1 VQEDRGREGARAREE
16 GDGSDEAGEAVVVQT
31 MGQPSPER
39 GRGPIRGAGVGL
51 RSLHYEAIL
60 THRPEVPWFEALVD
74 NYLAEGCAALRHLEK
89 VRRDYAVTFHGVD
102 LSLGSTDP
110 LDTRYLR
117 RLKALVERY
126 EPAWV
131 SDHLCWIS
139 VGGDYVHDLLPLP
152 YLEEAARHVAEG
164 PAHAGVRAEVGG
176 G

>member
-1 VQEDRGREGARAREE
+1 
-16 GDGSDEAGEAVVVQT
+16 